1 MKRTRLKDRELP
13 NYTKGEEIFNMVTH
27 IVGVGLGVAV
37 LVLSIVIASIHGS
50 VAGILTGIVF
60 GMTMILLYVMSA
72 IYHGLSAN
80 LMAKKVFQVMDHCTI
95 FLLIAGT
102 YTPITVCSIVPV
114 DPVLGWMIFSV
125 VWVMAVIGVILNAID
140 IKRFKVFSMIAYI
153 GMGWCV
159 IGSLGKIL
167 EIFSVLALW
176 LLIGGGVAYTV
187 GAVLYVVG
195 KKLRYM
201 HSVFHIF
208 VLIGSIMQALMILI
222 YVL

>member
-37 LVLSIVIASIHGS
+37 LVLSIIIASIHGS

-72 IYHGLSAN
+72 IYHGLSVN

-114 DPVLGWMIFSV
+114 DPVLGWMIFSI

-167 EIFSVLALW
+167 EIFSVPALW

>member
-50 VAGILTGIVF
+50 VAEILTGIVF

-167 EIFSVLALW
+167 EIFSVPALW

-208 VLIGSIMQALMILI
+208 VLIGSIMQALMILM

>member
-37 LVLSIVIASIHGS
+37 LVLLIVIASIHGS
-50 VAGILTGIVF
+50 VARILTGIVF

-167 EIFSVLALW
+167 EIFSVPALW